1 MQRKMSMKITTT
13 RRQTVI
19 LETLVSSLVCPVCH
33 STIQVAENLRTT
45 CKGCQQVPCVCS
57 ATGEAETPS
66 IASPIK
72 KPSLIL
78 IENQD

>member
-19 LETLVSSLVCPVCH
+19 LETMVSSLVCPVCH
-33 STIQVAENLRTT
+33 STIQVAANPGTA

-57 ATGEAETPS
+57 ATSEADPPS
-66 IASPIK
+66 IASPK
-72 KPSLIL
+72 SKPSLIL